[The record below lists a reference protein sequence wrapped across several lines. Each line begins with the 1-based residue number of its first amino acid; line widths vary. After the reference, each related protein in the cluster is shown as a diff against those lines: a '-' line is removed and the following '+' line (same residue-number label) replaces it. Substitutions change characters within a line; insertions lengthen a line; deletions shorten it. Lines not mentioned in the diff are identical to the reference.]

1 MKNINKTSIISFGL
15 MLCIL
20 MPKLELF
27 SIPGYHQGIRY
38 DDLFLLIGIIYIL
51 LQKKIFIQIFPGGRD
66 YFIFFGLIFLNA
78 LFSSFMYG
86 PVSILIALRWIEY
99 TIFFMLLFYSSFSH
113 KKIRYFIIFYI
124 IVNLGATILQ
134 YYGYMGGI
142 YSHGYIT
149 NVESRISGITGG
161 SWELPAIL
169 SLFIVPI
176 IADKSFNVF
185 YRFVIISL
193 ATIPVYLS
201 GTRTGMIVY
210 FMSVFLSVVIY
221 YRLRILNLIMVG
233 LLGILFV
240 GQSRMEFVMRDN
252 PEVPL
257 SMNNRIGFWTD
268 KFIEMDYIDYIFG
281 KGLGYSGVVLDGMF
295 ARTFMDFGVLGLVLY
310 FIYYYRLFRSYK
322 IIGVIAILYSV
333 SLDFFSSSKIM
344 FSIYL
349 SMHYL
354 SMIEK
359 NCCGSLG
366 IPKNRGSF
374 IK

>member
-1 MKNINKTSIISFGL
+1 MKYISKSSIISFGL
-15 MLCIL
+15 LVCVLI
-20 MPKLELF
+20 PKLSLIP
-27 SIPGYHQGIRY
+27 IPGFSQGIRY
-38 DDLFLLIGIIYIL
+38 DDIFLLIGSIYIC
-51 LQKKIFIQIFPGGRD
+51 LQKKIYLKFFPGEKVF
-66 YFIFFGLIFLNA
+66 FIFFGIIFLYGIY
-78 LFSSFMYG
+78 SSYFYG
-86 PVSILIALRWIEY
+86 IVSIIIAVRWLEY
-99 TIFFMLLFYSSFSH
+99 SIFFILLHYSSLSY
-113 KKIRYFIIFYI
+113 KNIRNFIIFYI
-124 IVNLGATILQ
+124 VVNFFVSILQ
-134 YYGYMGGI
+134 LYGYVGGI
-142 YSHGYIT
+142 YSHGYISD
-149 NVESRISGITGG
+149 VQSRISGLTGG
-161 SWELPAIL
+161 SWELPAIF
-169 SLFIVPI
+169 SLFLVPI
-176 IADKSFNVF
+176 IADKYF
-185 YRFVIISL
+185 YLYYKILVIIL

-252 PEVPL
+252 PELPY
-257 SMNNRIGFWTD
+257 SMKLRIAFWTD

-281 KGLGYSGVVLDGMF
+281 KGLGYSGIVLDGMF

-344 FSIYL
+344 FSLYL